1 MKINYFDLGLFH
13 GTELC
18 LMMNSIMPSIG
29 LNNIAAYGFE
39 PCEESFKAA
48 SIVPWVKNDDK
59 VRLFNYAVCDGDGE
73 KKLYHANN
81 NVGNSLYK
89 TKKNLTDEYEVVKTV
104 KMSNWLQENVPTF
117 EEDINIIKMN
127 IEGAEYEVLRDLEEN
142 NMLQHVSIF
151 CGTGDDIDKIPELS
165 DVKKDF
171 ERILKENDITIHHF
185 SARADIGTVEP
196 RTEEAVESAKQAMIE
211 RAKPEPWMWFC
222 MTVETVKD
230 GVIDFQFFYEIEGNK
245 KNVNMCKL
253 ILEAIE
259 NKRNGEKNV

>member
-13 GTELC
+13 GTELF

-29 LNNIAAYGFE
+29 FDNVNAYGFE
-39 PCEESFKAA
+39 ACQDSFEAA
-48 SIVPWVKNDDK
+48 SLTPWARSNHNI
-59 VRLFNYAVCDGDGE
+59 RLFNYAVCGENGE

-81 NVGNSLYK
+81 NVGNSLYE
-89 TKKNLTDEYEVVKTV
+89 TKENLNGEHEVVKAV
-104 KMSNWLQENVPTF
+104 KLSDWLRENVPTF
-117 EEDINIIKMN
+117 KEDINIIKMN

-142 NMLQHVSIF
+142 AMLRYFSIF

-165 DVKKDF
+165 DVKEDF
-171 ERILKENDITIHHF
+171 ERILKQNDITIHHF
-185 SARADIGTVEP
+185 SARADIITPEKK
-196 RTEEAVESAKQAMIE
+196 TEEALKYAKQVMKE
-211 RAKPEPWMWFC
+211 RAKRDPWMWSC
-222 MTVETVKD
+222 MAIESVKD
-230 GVIDFQFFYEIEGNK
+230 GVRDFQFFYEVEGNK